1 MVPETKRT
9 RDPRKTSHS
18 VDLGFDKPNAEC
30 KIVVAMSGGVDS
42 SCVAAI
48 LAEAGYEVI
57 GVTLQLYDHG
67 QAVGKKGAC
76 CAGQDIHDAK
86 NVADQLGIPHYV
98 LDFEQR
104 FKDAVIEDFAQS
116 YADGITPVPC
126 IRCNQRVKFRD
137 LLDIA
142 KDLGADALATGHY
155 VRRKIGPDGNAELHQ
170 AIDAHRDQS
179 YFLFAT
185 TQAQLDYLRF
195 PLGDLEKTETRKI
208 AERFGLVV
216 ADKPDSQD
224 ICFVPNGSYAN
235 IVQKL
240 RPGAAE
246 PGDIVHV
253 DGRILGRH
261 EGLIHYTVGQRRG
274 LAVAVGEPLYV
285 VRLEPEHHRLIVGPR
300 IASLCAKIELKDPNW
315 LGALAGPGGLACADD
330 DGLKVQVKHRAR
342 ESAVGATVYPTCG
355 ANPSSSKVD
364 PVGGADII
372 FDEPQ
377 TGVAPGQACVVYQGS
392 RILGGGW
399 IKQAPLIADRAPL
412 IPEVKPVV
420 ADDLDGF
427 VGRRYM
433 ALGDV
438 AE

>member
-1 MVPETKRT
+1 MVSNTKRT
-9 RDPRKTSHS
+9 RDPRPALPI

-30 KIVVAMSGGVDS
+30 RVVVAMSGGVDS
-42 SCVAAI
+42 SCVAAM

-86 NVADQLGIPHYV
+86 TVADQLGIPHYV

-104 FKDAVIEDFAQS
+104 FRDAVIDDFAQS

-155 VRRKIGPDGNAELHQ
+155 VRRKIGPDGKAELHQ
-170 AIDAHRDQS
+170 AVDTHRDQS

-185 TQAQLDYLRF
+185 TQEQLDYLRF
-195 PLGDLEKTETRKI
+195 PLGDLEKTETRAI
-208 AERFGLVV
+208 AERFGLTV

-224 ICFVPNGSYAN
+224 ICFVPNGSYAD
-235 IVQKL
+235 IVGKL

-246 PGDIVHV
+246 AGDIVHV
-253 DGRILGRH
+253 DGRVLGRH

-274 LAVAVGEPLYV
+274 LAVAIGEPLYV

-300 IASLCAKIELKDPNW
+300 IASLCAKIELKDLNN
-315 LGALAGPGGLACADD
+315 LAGLAGL
-330 DGLKVQVKHRAR
+330 DGAGDEGLRVQVKHRAR
-342 ESAVGATVYPTCG
+342 EPAVGATVHPTCG
-355 ANPSSSKVD
+355 ANPPDSKVD
-364 PVGGADII
+364 PVGGADVW
-372 FDEPQ
+372 FEEPQ

-392 RILGGGW
+392 KILGGGW
-399 IKQAPLIADRAPL
+399 IKRAPLIADQAPL
-412 IPEVKPVV
+412 VDKHEPLAAGEV
-420 ADDLDGF
+420 DDF
-427 VGRRYM
+427 APRR
-433 ALGDV
+433 V